1 MLYSLQCQWLVLS
14 KPLHWNKRSV
24 IESHFGA
31 IPSAVSW
38 FLSMKFLHFYHPYS
52 IPIFKLSII
61 YLHSL
66 FTFADFLKKNLKI
79 FFIKITLR
87 DAIDLFPLGWLSS
100 VFTPLHK
107 INPFQANFS
116 FLYPWKY
123 SCFQEAQKGDIGL
136 KLVKAGIIF
145 SRQKFMRSLINDK
158 ENSSVF
164 L

>member
-66 FTFADFLKKNLKI
+66 FTFAGFLTNFLKL
-79 FFIKITLR
+79 FLIKVILR

-100 VFTPLHK
+100 VFIPLHE
-107 INPFQANFS
+107 IIPFQANLS

-123 SCFQEAQKGDIGL
+123 SKNSDFL
-136 KLVKAGIIF
+136 F
-145 SRQKFMRSLINDK
+145 SGGTERGHWPDTG
-158 ENSSVF
+158 
-164 L
+164 

>member
-1 MLYSLQCQWLVLS
+1 MSVTNVKTMS

-61 YLHSL
+61 YWHSL
-66 FTFADFLKKNLKI
+66 FTFADFLTNFLKI
-79 FFIKITLR
+79 MKTILR
-87 DAIDLFPLGWLSS
+87 DAIDLFPLSCLSS

-123 SCFQEAQKGDIGL
+123 LKSSGFLFSGGTERGHWPEIG
-136 KLVKAGIIF
+136 
-145 SRQKFMRSLINDK
+145 
-158 ENSSVF
+158 
-164 L
+164 